1 MSTATPNPPT
11 YGAPTPQANGKRKT
25 GKRPDFDPD
34 EFRMTV
40 GEHLEDLRR
49 RLFLALL
56 GYVVVLVVCFV
67 YGERVIAGFC
77 APLVKVLSKHGIN
90 EQLVIEEVGE
100 AFMVYIKISMISAA
114 ALAAPWILYQAW
126 QFVAAGLYPKERK
139 YITRYLP
146 LSITLLIGGMMFVYF
161 LVLPWTLHFLIK
173 FTVDIVP
180 AQVNQAPTPELIERP
195 GAGGIPVIEGNP
207 KHAYEGMIWID
218 STRNQLKLFLKGKV
232 RVLSLRSDNLLAPE
246 ITLGNYIDL
255 VVTMLLVFGISF
267 QLPLVV
273 LTLERIGIVELDTLK
288 SSRRYVYFIL
298 AIASAII
305 TPGGDIIVMLMLA
318 APLCGL
324 YELGIW
330 LAKFGR
336 KKELAT

>member
-1 MSTATPNPPT
+1 
-11 YGAPTPQANGKRKT
+11 
-25 GKRPDFDPD
+25 
-34 EFRMTV
+34 
-40 GEHLEDLRR
+40 
-49 RLFLALL
+49 
-56 GYVVVLVVCFV
+56 
-67 YGERVIAGFC
+67 
-77 APLVKVLSKHGIN
+77 VLSKHGIN
-90 EQLVIEEVGE
+90 EQLVIEQVGE

-114 ALAAPWILYQAW
+114 ALASPWLLYQAW
-126 QFVAAGLYPKERK
+126 QFVAAGLYAHERK
-139 YITRYLP
+139 YITRYMP
-146 LSITLLIGGMMFVYF
+146 LSIILLISGMLFVYF
-161 LVLPWTLHFLIK
+161 LVLPWTLDFLIG

-180 AQVNQAPTPELIERP
+180 VQVDKAPTPELIERP
-195 GAGGIPVIEGNP
+195 GGTGIPVVEGNP
-207 KHAYEGMIWID
+207 RQAYDGMLWVD
-218 STRNQLKLFLKGKV
+218 SKRNQLKLFLKGKV

-246 ITLGNYIDL
+246 ITLGDYIDM
-255 VVTMLLVFGISF
+255 VVMMLLIFGLSF

-305 TPGGDIIVMLMLA
+305 TPGGDIVVMLMLT

-330 LAKFGR
+330 LAQLGR

>member
-1 MSTATPNPPT
+1 MSRATPEPPT
-11 YGAPTPQANGKRKT
+11 YPAPQPNGKK
-25 GKRPDFDPD
+25 KSKQRPDFDPD

-49 RLFLALL
+49 RLFLALI
-56 GYVVVLVVCFV
+56 GYVAVLVVCFI

-77 APLVKVLSKHGIN
+77 APLVRVLSKHGIN
-90 EQLVIEEVGE
+90 EQLVIEQVGE

-114 ALAAPWILYQAW
+114 AIAAPWIMYQAW
-126 QFVAAGLYPKERK
+126 QFVAAGLYPQERK

-146 LSITLLIGGMMFVYF
+146 LSITLLVGGMMFVYF
-161 LVLPWTLHFLIK
+161 MVLPWTLDFLIG

-180 AQVNQAPTPELIERP
+180 AQVDAAPTPEEIARP
-195 GAGGIPVIEGNP
+195 GAGGIPVIDGNP
-207 KHAYEGMIWID
+207 KQAYDGMIWID
-218 STRNQLKLFLKGKV
+218 SSRNQLKLFLKGKV

-246 ITLGNYIDL
+246 ITLGDYIDL

-273 LTLERIGIVELDTLK
+273 LTLERVGIVEIETLR

-305 TPGGDIIVMLMLA
+305 TPGGDIPTMLLLT

-330 LAKFGR
+330 LAAFGR
-336 KKELAT
+336 KRSPA